1 MDLEAVGQALALL
14 RAEKGISQK
23 ELAARMGLAR
33 DTSVSS
39 IETGN
44 PTARVVASYLRAL
57 GTDYHALARAIDV
70 VTARNEVHE
79 SHSAYAS
86 PVDPLDEKVSQFKQ
100 ALDEVVLAIKE
111 KWR

>member
-1 MDLEAVGQALALL
+1 MVPEAIGQALSLL

-23 ELAARMGLAR
+23 ELASRMGLAR

-57 GTDYHALARAIDV
+57 GADYHALARAIDV
-70 VTARNEVHE
+70 VTARGEVHE
-79 SHSAYAS
+79 GPSVYA
-86 PVDPLDEKVSQFKQ
+86 PHADPLDEKVSQLKQ

-111 KWR
+111 KGR